1 MAERLRLLCSLGMV
15 LTAMEPLKR
24 VLVLA
29 PTPFF
34 ADRGCH
40 MHIAEQTYALQRRGL
55 EPLIVTY
62 HLGRDLPGLNIRRTV
77 RVPWYRKLGPGP
89 SWHKFYVDPLLL
101 TTAFRAAR
109 QFRPHIIHAHLHE
122 GCVLGSVLRQQLG
135 IPLLFDVQGSLT
147 GELLAHRFPLAQP
160 KLLRAAWYALERW
173 IDHLPDALVAQSTEM
188 RQELLERFRVP
199 SERLFMAYDGVNTN
213 VFRPGERDSY
223 LVSRLGIPE
232 NRKVIVYLG
241 GLDIYKGVDALLD
254 AFPAILRKV
263 PEAFLL
269 LMGYPHEE
277 RYRKRAEEL
286 GVAHAVRVTGKIAY
300 EDAPR
305 YLTLGDIAVAPK
317 RSQTEA
323 NGKIYTY
330 MACGLPT
337 VAFDTIVNRD
347 ILGDLG
353 VYVRPMEDTKGLG
366 EAIVELLRDDERRKA
381 LAERV
386 RERAVQEYSWD
397 TVAGRL
403 LDAYEAARTLHGQRH
418 HHMSVH
424 DAHGTVG
431 PNSRF

>member
-1 MAERLRLLCSLGMV
+1 MNPVR
-15 LTAMEPLKR
+15 R
-24 VLVLA
+24 VLILA

-40 MHIAEQTYALQRRGL
+40 MHIAEQAYALQRRGF
-55 EPLIVTY
+55 EVQIVTY
-62 HLGRDLPGLNIRRTV
+62 HLGRSLPGLNIQRTV

-101 TTAFRAAR
+101 GTAFGVAR
-109 QFRPHIIHAHLHE
+109 QFRPQIIHAHLHE
-122 GCVLGSVLRQQLG
+122 GCVLGSALRRRLG

-160 KLLRAAWYALERW
+160 AVFRRAWYALERW
-173 IDHLPDALVAQSTEM
+173 IDHLPDVLAAQSTEM
-188 RQELLERFRVP
+188 RQELIERFRVP
-199 SERLFMAYDGVNTN
+199 AERLFMAYDGVNTN
-213 VFRPGERDSY
+213 VFRPGDRDPY
-223 LVSRLGIPE
+223 LVSHLGIPE
-232 NRKVIVYLG
+232 GRKVIVYLG
-241 GLDIYKGVDALLD
+241 GLDLYKGVETLLE
-254 AFPAILRKV
+254 AFPAVLRTV

-269 LMGYPHEE
+269 LMGYPNEE
-277 RYRKRAEEL
+277 HYRQRAVAL

-337 VAFDTIVNRD
+337 VAFDTVMNRD
-347 ILGDLG
+347 ILGNLG
-353 VYVRPMEDTKGLG
+353 VYVRSMGDTTGMA
-366 EAIVELLRDDERRKA
+366 EALIELLRDDERRRV

-386 RERAVQEYSWD
+386 RERTVREYSWD
-397 TVAGRL
+397 AVAGRL
-403 LDAYEAARTLHGQRH
+403 VEAYEAARVFASWSQAVLLERVRATTPPTQHG
-418 HHMSVH
+418 
-424 DAHGTVG
+424 
-431 PNSRF
+431 

>member
-1 MAERLRLLCSLGMV
+1 MSSLQ
-15 LTAMEPLKR
+15 R

-40 MHIAEQTYALQRRGL
+40 MHIAEQAYALQRRGL
-55 EPLIVTY
+55 EAQIVTY
-62 HLGRDLPGLNIRRTV
+62 HLGRDLPGLTIHRTI

-101 TTAFRAAR
+101 GTALRVAR
-109 QFRPHIIHAHLHE
+109 RFRPQIIHAHLHE
-122 GCVLGSVLRQQLG
+122 GAVLGGILRKTLG
-135 IPLLFDVQGSLT
+135 VPLLFDVQGSLT
-147 GELLAHRFPLAQP
+147 GELLAHRFPLVQP
-160 KLLRAAWYALERW
+160 PFLRNAWYALEER

-188 RQELLERFRVP
+188 RQELLQRFRVP
-199 SERLFMAYDGVNTN
+199 AEKLFMAYDGVNTN
-213 VFRPGERDSY
+213 VFKPGERDPY
-223 LVSRLGIPE
+223 LVSRLGIPRH
-232 NRKVIVYLG
+232 RKVIVYLG
-241 GLDIYKGVDALLD
+241 GLDLYKGVETLLD
-254 AFPAILRKV
+254 ALPEVLRHV

-269 LMGYPHEE
+269 LMGYPQEE
-277 RYRKRAEEL
+277 HYRRRAAEL
-286 GVAHAVRVTGKIAY
+286 GVAEAVRVTGRIAY

-337 VAFDTIVNRD
+337 VAFDTVVNRD

-353 VYVRPMEDTKGLG
+353 VYARTLGDTAGLA
-366 EAIVELLRDDERRKA
+366 EAIVELLRDDERRKT

-386 RERAVQEYSWD
+386 RERAVRDYSWD
-397 TVAGRL
+397 AVAGRL
-403 LDAYEAARTLHGQRH
+403 VEAYEAARTLSSRHGHRESIH
-418 HHMSVH
+418 EVRATIGARSK
-424 DAHGTVG
+424 
-431 PNSRF
+431 P